1 MLNKYRDNTFT
12 LTVYCVCRDN
22 KIYVSTDNNDLFC
35 ANLENDVVK
44 ETFCEGAYDTIKE
57 FCRKL
62 NTSNM
67 PKVCSFN
74 INITTD
80 VCIDCTYDKE
90 FDIIVKNENVEIENV
105 VQISD
110 DEFNELFESYT
121 FETV

>member
-1 MLNKYRDNTFT
+1 MLNEYRDNTFT

-22 KIYVSTDNNDLFC
+22 KIYVPTDNNDLSC
-35 ANLENDVVK
+35 ANLENDAVK
-44 ETFCEGAYDTIKE
+44 ETFCEGAYETVRE

-74 INITTD
+74 INVIAD

-90 FDIIVKNENVEIENV
+90 FDIIVKNENVEIEDV